1 METKINRRKIIKKCI
16 VVSIVIVLGSV
27 AVVYKNWKEE
37 SKEIIAIM
45 VGNMIASY
53 EHIDRELDLAYFY
66 DLDVYTTYEE
76 MVNEIGKP
84 NGAIGSGITIPY
96 YAVGNQYVAIWF
108 ARDKDGMFTNIVKM
122 ELYTAD
128 TYIGEIPL
136 KE

>member
-1 METKINRRKIIKKCI
+1 MATKINRGKIIKKCI
-16 VVSIVIVLGSV
+16 VVSIVIVLGSA
-27 AVVYKNWKEE
+27 AVVYKNWKEQ
-37 SKEIIAIM
+37 SKEPIAIM

-66 DLDVYTTYEE
+66 DLDAYTTYEE

-96 YAVGNQYVAIWF
+96 YKVGNQYVAIRF
-108 ARDKDGMFTNIVKM
+108 ARAEDGMFTHIFKM
-122 ELYTAD
+122 NLYTAD
-128 TYIGEIPL
+128 IYIGEIPL